1 MTDVPVEL
9 RIPTPPVVRVL
20 DITAKAG
27 LVGLLLLALFRPDLG
42 NLEDKAAG
50 VRAVAYPL
58 LSFTVPVVWWVWWR
72 ERASF
77 PWLADLLVTLTCFTD
92 TLGNR
97 MDLYDTVVWFDDW
110 MHLMNTGLIT
120 AAVILLTLPRAAG
133 LWSTLERGLSFG
145 LTSAVVWEVAEYFA
159 FVGRSSESPTAY
171 ADTLG
176 DIALGALGA
185 VLAALGIQWSW
196 RQGGLAS
203 TAPHLER
210 QAPAPGA

>member
-20 DITAKAG
+20 DLTAKAG
-27 LVGLLLLALFRPDLG
+27 LVALLLLAVLRPELG
-42 NLEDKAAG
+42 NMEDKAAG
-50 VRAVAYPL
+50 VRAVGYPL
-58 LSFTVPVVWWVWWR
+58 LSFLVPAVWWVWWR

-97 MDLYDTVVWFDDW
+97 MDLYDSIVWFDDW

-120 AAVILLTLPRAAG
+120 GAVILLTLPRTGSARA
-133 LWSTLERGLSFG
+133 TLERGLSFG
-145 LTSAVVWEVAEYFA
+145 VTSAVAWEVAEYFA
-159 FVGRSSESPTAY
+159 FVNRSSESPTAY

-176 DIALGALGA
+176 DLALGALGA
-185 VLAALGIQWSW
+185 VLAALGIHWSW

-203 TAPHLER
+203 AAPHLEQEAR
-210 QAPAPGA
+210 G